1 MGFKNRMGFLIKSEI
16 NHWIMRAEEPE
27 KIVNQ
32 ALEEI
37 EEGIEHLRSR
47 LFALKTKVEKDERIL
62 QEISK
67 QISYWQAK
75 AEEYIRDSME
85 ENAKE
90 ALRIKR
96 ILEKEKRIIEFTH
109 KEDEIK
115 RDKMS
120 LGLKK
125 LEDRAQV
132 AKAKRNLI
140 LHKIKFYKGVVEEEK
155 EKMGS
160 YDNELGFEIKSPFSV
175 INKIEERI
183 QNETAFDHLIDE
195 RKRELCEKE
204 ERLIDEEIQ
213 RMKKNII
220 EGEDNK

>member
-47 LFALKTKVEKDERIL
+47 LVALKTKVEKDERIL

>member
-1 MGFKNRMGFLIKSEI
+1 MGFLIKSEI

>member
-195 RKRELCEKE
+195 RKREFCEKE